1 LERFPF
7 DEDRPSRLDCEL
19 RFEPVEPRL
28 ERELVLFDTGFPDVF
43 PDFADRD
50 AEFARAIWSLP
61 DAVPAETVQGC
72 YTRALRE
79 LAGAPF
85 SR

>member
-1 LERFPF
+1 LERFPC

-28 ERELVLFDTGFPDVF
+28 EREPVLFETDRPDFF

-61 DAVPAETVQGC
+61 E
-72 YTRALRE
+72 RLRRK
-79 LAGAPF
+79 G
-85 SR
+85 